1 MHRHGSVIGTC
12 VVRLMRFTYIVLS
25 IGGEGEGAMGSSC
38 TVHITGL
45 VLNRLGN
52 AAPCEFNR
60 TIMTDMLL
68 SRVMQD

>member
-25 IGGEGEGAMGSSC
+25 IGGEGGGGAMGSSC
-38 TVHITGL
+38 TFHTTGL

-52 AAPCEFNR
+52 ADSI
-60 TIMTDMLL
+60 TW
-68 SRVMQD
+68 